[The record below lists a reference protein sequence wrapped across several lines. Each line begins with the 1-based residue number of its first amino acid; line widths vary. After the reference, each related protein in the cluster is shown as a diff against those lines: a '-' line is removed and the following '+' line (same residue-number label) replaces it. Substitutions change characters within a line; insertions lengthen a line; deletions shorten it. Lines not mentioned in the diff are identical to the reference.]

1 MLREVREVPTMAARQ
16 LAENR
21 SVIAALGERLR
32 VADPPFIATCARGS
46 SDHVATF
53 AKYLFETVVRTPTAS
68 YAPSVSSVYGT
79 AWTKLRGALF
89 LAISQSGRSPDLVAS
104 ARAARES
111 GALVV
116 ALVNEVDSPLAEN
129 ASITLP
135 IGAGP
140 ELSVA
145 ATKSCVGAMLAVMQL
160 AAAWS
165 RDADLAGSA
174 ARSPEWL
181 ERALQADWTRAVSV
195 LAAARSV
202 FTIGRGLGFAVAQEA
217 ALKLKE
223 TGGIHAEAFSAAEV
237 RHGPM
242 AIVERGFPALMFV
255 PNDAAR
261 DSFTALAHD
270 LVQREAHVL
279 AVGGEFAG
287 ASSLACEEG
296 LHPAA
301 TAVSQLVSFYT
312 LAEAVARARGRDPDR
327 PPHLSK
333 VTETR

>member
-1 MLREVREVPTMAARQ
+1 MLREVSEVPALAARQ

-21 SVIAALGERLR
+21 GLIAELGNRLR
-32 VADPPFIATCARGS
+32 AADPPLIVTCARGS
-46 SDHVATF
+46 SDHAATF

-79 AWTKLRGALF
+79 AWSKLRGALF

-116 ALVNEVDSPLAEN
+116 ALVNDIDSPLAEC

-160 AAAWS
+160 AAEWAS
-165 RDADLAGSA
+165 DSGLAASA
-174 ARSPEWL
+174 AQSPEWL
-181 ERALQADWTRAVSV
+181 ARALQAEWTPAVTV
-195 LAAARSV
+195 LAPARSV
-202 FTIGRGLGFAVAQEA
+202 FTIGRGLGFAAAQEA

-242 AIVERGFPALMFV
+242 AIVERGFPALLFV

-261 DSFTALAHD
+261 DSFAALVRE

-287 ASSLACEEG
+287 VSSLASEAE

-312 LAEAVARARGRDPDR
+312 LAEAVARARGRNPDR

>member
-1 MLREVREVPTMAARQ
+1 MLREVREVPEMAARQ
-16 LAENR
+16 LADNR
-21 SVIAALGERLR
+21 ALIAALGERLR
-32 VADPPFIATCARGS
+32 ASDPPFVVTCARGS
-46 SDHVATF
+46 SDHAATF
-53 AKYLFETVVRTPTAS
+53 AKYLFETVVRAPTAS

-79 AWTKLRGALF
+79 TWSKLRGALF

-111 GALVV
+111 GALVL
-116 ALVNEVDSPLAEN
+116 ALVNDVDSPLAEC

-160 AAAWS
+160 AAAW
-165 RDADLAGSA
+165 ANDLALAASA
-174 ARSPEWL
+174 TRSPEWL
-181 ERALQADWTRAVSV
+181 ARALQADWGVAVNV
-195 LAAARSV
+195 LATARSA
-202 FTIGRGLGFAVAQEA
+202 FTIGRGLGFATAQEA

-242 AIVERGFPALMFV
+242 ALIERGFPALLFV

-261 DSFTALAHD
+261 DSFAALASD
-270 LVQREAHVL
+270 LAQREASVL
-279 AVGGEFAG
+279 AVGGEFPG
-287 ASSLACEEG
+287 ASSLASEAG

-312 LAEAVARARGRDPDR
+312 LAEAAARARGRDPDR
-327 PPHLSK
+327 PPHLCK